1 MRHTGLFLYAKRQ
14 LYDELAIHQ
23 VMNQLGEV
31 GWGSE
36 IGMTDGEGEVG
47 EGTISNELN
56 FGTT

>member
-36 IGMTDGEGEVG
+36 IGMTE
-47 EGTISNELN
+47 
-56 FGTT
+56 